1 MGNLRM
7 NADQISYKGGNT
19 PMTVEEALKNS
30 AGEAAVIEQLQQD
43 VSDLN
48 GNKANKADIA
58 TEFSDLT
65 NYNAG
70 DLVYYDGALYEFQVD
85 HLAGVWETSEV
96 IQKDLSDIVTML
108 KSGLNK
114 IKIIPIT
121 APSNL
126 SSTAI
131 GADVAIPIDAGYN
144 GWLVIGIY
152 LYAYGQN
159 RGILE
164 CFSISTIVNN
174 TITLLSLNKEL
185 ASGYDSA
192 IGFAMVADPS

>member
-85 HLAGVWETSEV
+85 HSAGVWETSEV

-108 KSGLNK
+108 KSGLTRVSSRLVSMFTSYDASSNVFP
-114 IKIIPIT
+114 IPDTSKPYEGQVVCAGRNLSTGAIYLLWYDSGSHGFRVGVT
-121 APSNL
+121 VSGNAPSNGE
-126 SSTAI
+126 SVTI
-131 GADVAIPIDAGYN
+131 QY
-144 GWLVIGIY
+144 
-152 LYAYGQN
+152 
-159 RGILE
+159 
-164 CFSISTIVNN
+164 FS
-174 TITLLSLNKEL
+174 
-185 ASGYDSA
+185 
-192 IGFAMVADPS
+192 